1 MRRTEAILPQSDI
14 ARRSPCVAILASGE
28 RGRQPFAKKT
38 LANSEG
44 KMADQ
49 PPLSQRSS
57 HQKQQPIGSLSTVV
71 KTKRTQTIL
80 NHTHTTEVSSDCAIL
95 CCNTC
100 PPKSQT
106 MRARRRCQTSRT
118 QKKALCTASWLK
130 ITHPRFEAAHHG
142 THD

>member
-14 ARRSPCVAILASGE
+14 ARHSPCVAILASGE

-71 KTKRTQTIL
+71 KIKRTQTIL
-80 NHTHTTEVSSDCAIL
+80 NHTHTNHGSVVRLRAAMLQHMPAKVSDDE
-95 CCNTC
+95 NTKTM
-100 PPKSQT
+100 PDVANTKKSSVHSIMVENHT
-106 MRARRRCQTSRT
+106 PSIRS
-118 QKKALCTASWLK
+118 CT
-130 ITHPRFEAAHHG
+130 PRHA
-142 THD
+142 